1 MLPIAYLWN
10 FCTID
15 LVHVSKLC
23 GCIFSPLYKRIL
35 NVKYFDTIRLV
46 GGERGSKGSLVES
59 RVCEDILEN
68 IFPIDITI

>member
-10 FCTID
+10 FCTGG

-23 GCIFSPLYKRIL
+23 GCIFSPHYKRIL

-46 GGERGSKGSLVES
+46 GGRGGDQKVVES
-59 RVCEDILEN
+59 RVGEDILEN
-68 IFPIDITI
+68 IISIDVTI